1 MILLVDIGSTNI
13 VVGLLDKI
21 NIINSTRVATD
32 KRKTDMDFLNQIK
45 LMLSIFKVH
54 ENEIEGSMLSN
65 VVPEL
70 TNQLFNALKMLTE
83 KKHMLLDFELKQN

>member
-21 NIINSTRVATD
+21 NIINSTRVDTD

-45 LMLSIFKVH
+45 LMLSIFKIH
-54 ENEIEGSMLSN
+54 ENEIEGFILSN
-65 VVPEL
+65 VVLEL
-70 TNQLFNALKMLTE
+70 TNQLSNALKMLTE

>member
-21 NIINSTRVATD
+21 NIINSTRISTD

-54 ENEIEGSMLSN
+54 ENEIEGSILSN

-83 KKHMLLDFELKQN
+83 KKHMLLNFELKQN